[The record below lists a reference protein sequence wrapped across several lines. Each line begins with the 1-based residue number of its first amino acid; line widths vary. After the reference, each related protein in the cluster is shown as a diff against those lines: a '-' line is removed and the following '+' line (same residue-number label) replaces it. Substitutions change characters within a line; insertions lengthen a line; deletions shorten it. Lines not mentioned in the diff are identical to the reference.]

1 MKQHIEVVVLLQQD
15 IGFEQDKKVFC
26 LPRNIDENKG
36 VGTHELIKKGAI
48 LVTSPDEILEELRIH
63 VKNYEN
69 SINQECQDKDKDKN
83 KSNTK
88 GQNNDKFND
97 RFDENLEYDLESV
110 DNKYID
116 IYNLIP
122 YYPVSIE
129 YLARKSDLRISE
141 INQKLTMLELQAL
154 IKSLPGNNYVRI

>member
-1 MKQHIEVVVLLQQD
+1 MVVLLQRN
-15 IGFEQDKKVFC
+15 IGLEQNKKVFC
-26 LPRNIDENKG
+26 LPRNIDESKG
-36 VGTHELIKKGAI
+36 VGTNQLIKNGAV
-48 LVTSPDEILEELRIH
+48 LVTSPNEILEELGIND
-63 VKNYEN
+63 KNYEDG
-69 SINQECQDKDKDKN
+69 SSQRYKYKN
-83 KSNTK
+83 KSKSKNK
-88 GQNNDKFND
+88 EKSINSFE
-97 RFDENLEYDLESV
+97 ENKHKLESV
-110 DNKYID
+110 DNEYID

>member
-1 MKQHIEVVVLLQQD
+1 MKMVVAKD
-15 IGFEQDKKVFC
+15 INIKIRVKV
-26 LPRNIDENKG
+26 K
-36 VGTHELIKKGAI
+36 IKK
-48 LVTSPDEILEELRIH
+48 
-63 VKNYEN
+63 
-69 SINQECQDKDKDKN
+69 
-83 KSNTK
+83 
-88 GQNNDKFND
+88 
-97 RFDENLEYDLESV
+97 NLLIALKKIESV
-110 DNKYID
+110 DNEYID

>member
-1 MKQHIEVVVLLQQD
+1 MKQHIEVGVLLQQD
-15 IGFEQDKKVFC
+15 VGFEQDKKVFC
-26 LPRNIDENKG
+26 LPRNIGESKGIGTNK
-36 VGTHELIKKGAI
+36 LIKRGAI
-48 LVTSPDEILEELRIH
+48 LVTSPDEILEELKIN
-63 VKNYEN
+63 VNNCEN
-69 SINQECQDKDKDKN
+69 GINQDKDKDKN

-88 GQNNDKFND
+88 GQNNDKFNES
-97 RFDENLEYDLESV
+97 FKENLDADSESV

-129 YLARKSDLRISE
+129 YLARKSELRISE

>member
-1 MKQHIEVVVLLQQD
+1 MRQHIEVVVLLQRN
-15 IGFEQDKKVFC
+15 IGLEQNKKVFC
-26 LPRNIDENKG
+26 LPRNIDESKG
-36 VGTHELIKKGAI
+36 VGTNQLIKNGAV
-48 LVTSPDEILEELRIH
+48 LVTSPNEILEELGIND
-63 VKNYEN
+63 KNYEDG
-69 SINQECQDKDKDKN
+69 SSKRYKYKN
-83 KSNTK
+83 KSKSKNK
-88 GQNNDKFND
+88 EKSINSFE
-97 RFDENLEYDLESV
+97 ENKHKLESV
-110 DNKYID
+110 DNEYID

>member
-1 MKQHIEVVVLLQQD
+1 MRQNIEAVVLLLQD

-26 LPRNIDENKG
+26 LPRNIDETNGKG
-36 VGTHELIKKGAI
+36 TNELIKKGAI
-48 LVTSPDEILEELRIH
+48 LVTSPDEILEELRMN

-69 SINQECQDKDKDKN
+69 SINHKIDKEL
-83 KSNTK
+83 SNS
-88 GQNNDKFND
+88 FE
-97 RFDENLEYDLESV
+97 ENIDNSESV
-110 DNKYID
+110 DNEYVD

-129 YLARKSDLRISE
+129 YLARKSNLRISE

>member
-1 MKQHIEVVVLLQQD
+1 MVVLLQQD

-26 LPRNIDENKG
+26 LPRNIGDSKG
-36 VGTHELIKKGAI
+36 VGTNELIKKGAI
-48 LVTSPDEILEELRIH
+48 LVTSPDEILKELKIN
-63 VKNYEN
+63 VKNYGD
-69 SINQECQDKDKDKN
+69 SINQKCRDKDKDKN
-83 KSNTK
+83 KSNSK
-88 GQNNDKFND
+88 EQNNDKFNNS
-97 RFDENLEYDLESV
+97 FEENIDDNSGNV
-110 DNKYID
+110 DNEYID

>member
-1 MKQHIEVVVLLQQD
+1 MYQILILVSKNKEKSINS
-15 IGFEQDKKVFC
+15 FE
-26 LPRNIDENKG
+26 ENK
-36 VGTHELIKKGAI
+36 HK
-48 LVTSPDEILEELRIH
+48 
-63 VKNYEN
+63 
-69 SINQECQDKDKDKN
+69 
-83 KSNTK
+83 
-88 GQNNDKFND
+88 
-97 RFDENLEYDLESV
+97 LESV
-110 DNKYID
+110 DNEYID

>member
-1 MKQHIEVVVLLQQD
+1 MKQHIEAVVLLPRD
-15 IGFEQDKKVFC
+15 TGFEQNKRVFC
-26 LPRNIDENKG
+26 LPRNIDESKG
-36 VGTHELIKKGAI
+36 VGTNQLIKNGAV
-48 LVTSPDEILEELRIH
+48 LVTSPDEILEELKIK

-69 SINQECQDKDKDKN
+69 GSSKKYKDKN
-83 KSNTK
+83 KSKSKNK
-88 GQNNDKFND
+88 DKFSNS
-97 RFDENLEYDLESV
+97 FEENKENSENV
-110 DNKYID
+110 DNEYID

-141 INQKLTMLELQAL
+141 INQKLTMLELQAI

>member
-1 MKQHIEVVVLLQQD
+1 MVVLLQRN
-15 IGFEQDKKVFC
+15 IGLEQNKKVFC
-26 LPRNIDENKG
+26 LPRNIDESKG
-36 VGTHELIKKGAI
+36 VGTNQLIKNGAV
-48 LVTSPDEILEELRIH
+48 LVTSPNEILEELGIND
-63 VKNYEN
+63 KNYEDG
-69 SINQECQDKDKDKN
+69 SSKRYKYKN
-83 KSNTK
+83 KSKSKNK
-88 GQNNDKFND
+88 EKSINSFE
-97 RFDENLEYDLESV
+97 ENKHKLESV
-110 DNKYID
+110 DNEYID

>member
-1 MKQHIEVVVLLQQD
+1 MVVRLLQD

-26 LPRNIDENKG
+26 LPRDIDEVKG
-36 VGTHELIKKGAI
+36 RGTNELIKKGAI
-48 LVTSPDEILEELRIH
+48 LVTSPDEILEELRID
-63 VKNYEN
+63 VKNNEN
-69 SINQECQDKDKDKN
+69 SINYKPDKDKE
-83 KSNTK
+83 
-88 GQNNDKFND
+88 NDSLE
-97 RFDENLEYDLESV
+97 ENVESSKSV
-110 DNKYID
+110 DDEYIH

-141 INQKLTMLELQAL
+141 INQKLTMLELEGF

>member
-1 MKQHIEVVVLLQQD
+1 MVVLLQRN
-15 IGFEQDKKVFC
+15 IGLEQNKKVFC
-26 LPRNIDENKG
+26 LPRNIDESKG
-36 VGTHELIKKGAI
+36 VGTNQLIKNGAV
-48 LVTSPDEILEELRIH
+48 LVTSPNEILEELGIND
-63 VKNYEN
+63 KNY
-69 SINQECQDKDKDKN
+69 KDGSSKKYKYKN
-83 KSNTK
+83 KSKNK
-88 GQNNDKFND
+88 EKSMNNFE
-97 RFDENLEYDLESV
+97 ENKHRLESV
-110 DNKYID
+110 DNEYID

>member
-26 LPRNIDENKG
+26 LPRNIGENKG
-36 VGTHELIKKGAI
+36 VGTNELIKKGAI
-48 LVTSPDEILEELRIH
+48 LVTSPDEILEEVRIN

-69 SINQECQDKDKDKN
+69 VINQECKDKN
-83 KSNTK
+83 KSNSK
-88 GQNNDKFND
+88 GQNKDKFSNS
-97 RFDENLEYDLESV
+97 FEENLDDNSESV

>member
-15 IGFEQDKKVFC
+15 IGFDQDKKVFC
-26 LPRNIDENKG
+26 LPRNIGENKG
-36 VGTHELIKKGAI
+36 VGTNELIKKGAI
-48 LVTSPDEILEELRIH
+48 LVTSPDEILEELRIN
-63 VKNYEN
+63 VNNYEN
-69 SINQECQDKDKDKN
+69 VINQECKDKN
-83 KSNTK
+83 NSNSK
-88 GQNNDKFND
+88 GQNKNKFSNS
-97 RFDENLEYDLESV
+97 FEENLDDNSESV